1 MTASKQPNS
10 QKRRTP
16 PFGYFGSKHRI
27 ASEICKQLPPH
38 NAWVEVFCGSAAMT
52 LAKPCAPIEVI
63 NDIDR
68 NVVNLFDQLRN
79 NTEELCRAV
88 ALTPYAREELDRARA
103 KESDPSLSE
112 LERARIFLVASMMA
126 INGVFGDAKGGFSYS
141 QSYSRNGRDAR
152 VNRWYNLPERIS
164 AVVERLRNVRI
175 ENRDACELVEMFSQR
190 PATLLYIDPPYLA
203 DRVNGYNIDAKDRK
217 FHLDLLNTL
226 LTAKCMILIS
236 GYQNELYSSLLTVKN
251 GWTTR
256 SIAAATRDSL
266 GRTHARTEVLWM
278 NKAFTTAARLSRIP
292 IRLSA
297 KEKREGKLNPIRR

>member
-1 MTASKQPNS
+1 MTPRKQNAPR
-10 QKRRTP
+10 KRRSP

-63 NDIDR
+63 NDLDH

-88 ALTPYAREELDRARA
+88 ALTPYAREELSRARTA
-103 KESDPSLSE
+103 ASEAPLSA
-112 LERARIFLVASMMA
+112 LERARIFLIASMMA
-126 INGVFGDAKGGFSYS
+126 INGVFGDARGGFSYS

-175 ENRDACELVEMFSQR
+175 ENRDACELVAMFSQR
-190 PATLLYIDPPYLA
+190 PATLLYVDPPYLA
-203 DRVNGYNIDAKDRK
+203 DRKNGYNIDANNEK
-217 FHLDLLNTL
+217 FHLDLLCTL

-236 GYQNELYSSLLTVKN
+236 GYRNELYSSLLTTKT

-256 SIAAATRDSL
+256 SIATGTRDSL

-278 NKAFTTAARLSRIP
+278 NEAFSRALSLGRVP

>member
-1 MTASKQPNS
+1 
-10 QKRRTP
+10 
-16 PFGYFGSKHRI
+16 
-27 ASEICKQLPPH
+27 
-38 NAWVEVFCGSAAMT
+38 MT
-52 LAKPCAPIEVI
+52 LAKPRAPIEVI
-63 NDIDR
+63 NDIDH

-88 ALTPYAREELDRARA
+88 ALTPYAREELNRARA
-103 KESDPSLSE
+103 QESETSLSA

-126 INGVFGDAKGGFSYS
+126 INGVFGDRKGGFSYS

-164 AVVERLRNVRI
+164 AVVERLRDVRI
-175 ENRDACELVEMFSQR
+175 ENRDACELVGMFSRR

-203 DRVNGYNIDAKDRK
+203 DRVNGYNVEANDRK
-217 FHLDLLNTL
+217 FHLDLLNRL
-226 LTAKCMILIS
+226 LIARCMILIS
-236 GYQNELYSSLLTVKN
+236 GYQNELYASLLTAKN

-266 GRTHARTEVLWM
+266 GRTHARTEKLWM
-278 NKAFTTAARLSRIP
+278 NKAFTKAVRLGRIP

-297 KEKREGKLNPIRR
+297 KEKREGKLNPVRR